1 MVTTEMNFKR
11 YVELTNDLL
20 DVGTEDLGLVPAVV
34 LVKDL
39 LGHLLLLGK
48 TRLLRAKAIDVTE
61 EF

>member
-11 YVELTNDLL
+11 YVKLTNDPL